1 MTCNYKRREPNY
13 LLAPARLPVS
23 WREDEPGLAGHDNA
37 VYARVALSY
46 ASTGIKPVVG
56 SILIAI
62 VVEHFTLVQF
72 GMVKEDSTQLKGRLR
87 MLEYPVVRCRDPTLG
102 CYTIELGT
110 L

>member
-1 MTCNYKRREPNY
+1 MTCGYKRRESNY
-13 LLAPARLPVS
+13 LLAPARLPAI
-23 WREDEPGLAGHDNA
+23 WREDEPGQGGHDNA
-37 VYARVALSY
+37 FHAPVALSY

-87 MLEYPVVRCRDPTLG
+87 MLEYPVVRCCDPTLG
-102 CYTIELGT
+102 QHPIELGT